1 MTCLDRRSQAHPVI
15 AHVEDSIVR
24 PEEDIP
30 KNPEGLTILR
40 VQREALQTHH
50 AGAFLLFNRKTFTH
64 LFTHGLNFSPRVN
77 TKTIERAHWTVDPP

>member
-1 MTCLDRRSQAHPVI
+1 MSSLDRRGKAHPVI

-30 KNPEGLTILR
+30 EDPEGLATLS
-40 VQREALQTHH
+40 VQGEALQTHH

-64 LFTHGLNFSPRVN
+64 LFTCGLNFSP
-77 TKTIERAHWTVDPP
+77 